1 MQIEAQVTEHAV
13 YDTVFL
19 SVEMDREAALVL
31 LGVFGAILGDP
42 EGPRGVTSVLHSQL
56 SGALQWHRG
65 EGLAVHERVQTGT
78 GANVREMKLVESS
91 TEMLRNLGERGL
103 TLWTNK
109 DNPHEVATD
118 WN

>member
-1 MQIEAQVTEHAV
+1 MRIEAQVTEHAV

-56 SGALQWHRG
+56 ANSLQWNKG
-65 EGLAVHERVQTGT
+65 EGLAVHKRLPSEDVQQ
-78 GANVREMKLVESS
+78 MHLVKSS
-91 TEMLRNLGERGL
+91 AEMLRNLGKRRL
-103 TLWTNK
+103 SLWTNK
-109 DNPHEVATD
+109 DNPDEVATD
-118 WN
+118 WD